1 MSYEYDPITNKL
13 IDLDPS
19 SNDLGKRLLNN
30 ISIFDDEPRS
40 MDQEP
45 KKKKSLNPKEYKQMM
60 NYLTRSKKP
69 KIKIQKDSI
78 EPQRTPLKNKSDTK
92 VPPKIAKSEE
102 DIKEEFETFEIPMI
116 MKDFEKF
123 LLDNPGKSFRDF
135 LREQKLIN
143 EKEKKRLDDMIL
155 AGAIAKIEDRMSGIM
170 QNLAKGGIIR
180 DPSFTY
186 YNSGGKVKRPP
197 PIKKLNLADYFKFGM
212 TIAELTDKERELVNS
227 LLKKSFQKS
236 STDN

>member
-1 MSYEYDPITNKL
+1 MAYTYDNENNL
-13 IDLDPS
+13 IEMIDKYDDPVPS
-19 SNDLGKRLLNN
+19 SLL
-30 ISIFDDEPRS
+30 
-40 MDQEP
+40 QEP
-45 KKKKSLNPKEYKQMM
+45 KTKKSLNPIEYKQMM
-60 NYLTRSKKP
+60 NYLTRPKNSKREFL
-69 KIKIQKDSI
+69 KDSI
-78 EPQRTPLKNKSDTK
+78 EPQRVPLKKNSGSK
-92 VPPKIAKSEE
+92 VPPKFAKSEE

-116 MKDFEKF
+116 MKDYEKF

-135 LREQKLIN
+135 LRDQKLIN
-143 EKEKKRLDDMIL
+143 EKQKKQLEDIIL
-155 AGAIAKIEDRMSGIM
+155 SGALAKIEDRMSGIM
-170 QNLAKGGIIR
+170 QNLARGGIIR

-197 PIKKLNLADYFKFGM
+197 PIKKLNLSDYFKFGM